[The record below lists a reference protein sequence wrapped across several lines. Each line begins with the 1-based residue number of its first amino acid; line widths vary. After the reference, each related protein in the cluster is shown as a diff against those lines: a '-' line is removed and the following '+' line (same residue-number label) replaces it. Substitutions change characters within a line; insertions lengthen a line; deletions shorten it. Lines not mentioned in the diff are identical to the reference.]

1 MPNRLAVDQFVVLF
15 GLLESQSLL
24 DKDFIAS
31 LFRKNA
37 ENFDETFNFLCQ
49 IKVLSDAQGKI
60 AISKKFLSYLKQIQD
75 LPGSQKR
82 EMISEYL
89 INSLL
94 HSKSDTSQEFL
105 EYIRNYRFSDG
116 LFVYKPTS
124 LDNVRFADT
133 RNFLIDLGLVEYDA
147 NEKQYIFLRP
157 ALLDEI
163 NDVEKVITVDV
174 FEKVQKSKKELG
186 DKAELVV
193 LLYEKNRLAHLPKV
207 ASEIKHV
214 SLEIVNAGFDIESFT
229 EINNKDVAKRF
240 IEVKA
245 VLKNSFRF
253 YWSRN
258 ELEKSKE
265 LGELYWLYLVQY
277 TNKYVFDSEN
287 IDKICNPYRNVFLE
301 QSEWL
306 RQVELY
312 SFQMKAFVTPAICSR
327 PNKNFRIRQEQK

>member
-1 MPNRLAVDQFVVLF
+1 METGKMSNRLAVDQFVVLF

-49 IKVLSDAQGKI
+49 IKAISDTQGKI

-75 LPGSQKR
+75 LPSFQKR
-82 EMISEYL
+82 EMIGEYL

-94 HSKSDTSQEFL
+94 HGKSDTSQEFL
-105 EYIRNYRFSDG
+105 EYIRNYRFSG
-116 LFVYKPTS
+116 GFFVYKPTS

-157 ALLDEI
+157 ALLDEL
-163 NDVEKVITVDV
+163 NDIEKVITVDV

-193 LLYEKNRLAHLPKV
+193 LQYEKNRLAHLPKV

-214 SLEIVNAGFDIESFT
+214 SIEIVNAGFDIESFT

-258 ELEKSKE
+258 EIEKSKE
-265 LGELYWLYLVQY
+265 LEESYWLYLVPY
-277 TNKYVFDSEN
+277 TSKHVFDSEN
-287 IDKICNPYRNVFLE
+287 IDKICNPYKNVFLS
-301 QSEWL
+301 QDEWM
-306 RQVELY
+306 RQIELY
-312 SFQMKAFVTPAICSR
+312 SFSK
-327 PNKNFRIRQEQK
+327 